1 MPLYFQNS
9 RGMTATMSGVTL
21 LPIIIGLIISIIL
34 SGYLTS
40 IVGYYNP
47 FMLASSVATPIAH
60 GLLTTLTQATPIWK
74 IIVFQGLL
82 GIGAGIGFQGPQ
94 VAVQTVL
101 SNKDTSVG
109 IGIIQFAQGIG
120 PAIFIAVSQ
129 SVFSAQFKK
138 QLERSEF
145 TEQTTNLILQGASL
159 PSLFMDTEEQD
170 RVSAAYARGLAQTF
184 YLPVALSCLS
194 AIGASGM
201 EWRSVKSDQP
211 PEGN

>member
-9 RGMTATMSGVTL
+9 RGMTATMSGATL
-21 LPIIIGLIISIIL
+21 LPIVIGIIVSVIL

-47 FMLASSVATPIAH
+47 FMLATSVMTPVAN
-60 GLLTTLTQATPIWK
+60 GLLTTLNRTTPIWK
-74 IIVFQGLL
+74 LVIFQGLL
-82 GIGAGIGFQGPQ
+82 GVGAGVGFQGPQ

-101 SNKDTSVG
+101 SNKDTPVG

-129 SVFSAQFKK
+129 SIFLTQFEKELRTSGLTDK
-138 QLERSEF
+138 I
-145 TEQTTNLILQGASL
+145 TGLILHGTSP
-159 PSLFMDTEEQD
+159 PSLSMDTQD
-170 RVSAAYARGLAQTF
+170 KERVSAAYAQSLTRTF
-184 YLPVALSCLS
+184 YLPVTLSCLS

-201 EWRSVKSDQP
+201 EWRSVKSDRLI
-211 PEGN
+211 EGS